1 MSESI
6 NLFPTR
12 RTTHGKILAQ
22 FELCFIALA
31 MMANDC
37 ALLMFHLGNYC
48 IAHHIRLLRIQLTN
62 TKRMD
67 TPRRGCKK
75 VLHYL
80 HKASVAIGS
89 LFSMPVLVTLV
100 SQLLIISLNL
110 FGIIFI
116 VVRTKKEYTTTGLP
130 FVVFTLI
137 ASLVRVITVLHAA
150 DMPVHQVIRLVLGFL

>member
-1 MSESI
+1 
-6 NLFPTR
+6 
-12 RTTHGKILAQ
+12 
-22 FELCFIALA
+22 

-48 IAHHIRLLRIQLTN
+48 IAHHIRLLRIQLT

-67 TPRRGCKK
+67 TQWRGCKK
-75 VLHYL
+75 VLHHL

-130 FVVFTLI
+130 FVVFTLT

-150 DMPVHQVIRLVLGFL
+150 DMPVYQVIRLVLGFL